1 MTNAIFYLSF
11 SALVA
16 FALLASGGR
25 AAPQDVEEATET
37 AERDRRGALSMLAM
51 LPILGGLFGG
61 GASQPAMGQQQSM
74 YPHQMPQHYNPHAY
88 HHAMYPTQQMPY
100 RHPAQPP
107 RYNIGQRPVSH
118 RESDMS
124 SHDEDY

>member
-74 YPHQMPQHYNPHAY
+74 YPQHYNPHAY

>member
-25 AAPQDVEEATET
+25 AAPQDVEEAPET

-61 GASQPAMGQQQSM
+61 GASQPAMGQQ
-74 YPHQMPQHYNPHAY
+74 YPHHYNPHAY